1 MNVGVDETAGIDI
14 WQRHLAGI
22 DIQKRPIRAPAPV
35 ADPTG
40 NVFARFPIGIIQPAL
55 IRHRFAAQRVRF
67 SPRAGLTASS
77 YRHLAYRHR
86 SARLDVGTDPQNI
99 LRRDVWR

>member
-1 MNVGVDETAGIDI
+1 MSVLRNGKRRHSAGTTFG
-14 WQRHLAGI
+14 GI
-22 DIQKRPIRAPAPV
+22 DIQKRPIRAPAPD

-40 NVFARFPIGIIQPAL
+40 NAFARFLICIIQRAL

-67 SPRAGLTASS
+67 PPRARLTASS

-86 SARLDVGTDPQNI
+86 SARIDVGTDHQNI
-99 LRRDVWR
+99 LRRDVRC